1 VAEALRRRRA
11 SDDMRAALSAAGHP
25 EYPYDPHGAM
35 ERLAARQIRPEVRE
49 AAIAR
54 LAESVGRPIDE
65 VRAELD
71 RQAVR

>member
-1 VAEALRRRRA
+1 
-11 SDDMRAALSAAGHP
+11 
-25 EYPYDPHGAM
+25 M
-35 ERLAARQIRPEVRE
+35 ERLAARRIRPEVRE

-71 RQAVR
+71 RQATR